1 MSKTRSAPQQA
12 NRHDPVYN
20 LSSIFAAHRDVRP
33 YAKLTLGTS
42 GLSVEEADILVLLFG
57 LRELGWDDCPVDED
71 GFVTFKDLK
80 SVLVHD
86 ASLFARRIKKMAAPN
101 CGLVEV
107 RRVTKQSGLRLHG
120 NSQQVRITKAGIAA
134 AKPIWE
140 NFQKLSAR
148 LFATELLKGFSP
160 AELQAHVRINDA
172 ISRTLRDW
180 RDPARR
186 LL

>member
-1 MSKTRSAPQQA
+1 MSKTHSVPSQA
-12 NRHDPVYN
+12 NRFDPVY
-20 LSSIFAAHRDVRP
+20 SVASVFSAHRDLRP
-33 YAKLTLGTS
+33 YAKLTLGNS
-42 GLSVEEADILVLLFG
+42 RLSVEEADILVLLYG
-57 LRELGWDDCPVDED
+57 LRELDWDDCPVDEG
-71 GFVTFKDLK
+71 GFVTVKDLK
-80 SVLVHD
+80 FALVYD
-86 ASLFARRIKKMAAPN
+86 ASLFARRIKKLAAPT

-140 NFQKLSAR
+140 SFRKLSGR
-148 LFATELLKGFSP
+148 LFATELLMGFSP
-160 AELQAHVRINDA
+160 AELAAHVRINDA

-180 RDPARR
+180 RDPAKR

>member
-1 MSKTRSAPQQA
+1 MSKTRSVPKQA
-12 NRHDPVYN
+12 NQCDPVYN
-20 LSSIFAAHRDVRP
+20 VSSIFAAHRDLRP
-33 YAKLTLGTS
+33 YAKLALGDA
-42 GLSVEEADILVLLFG
+42 GLSVEEADILVLLWG
-57 LRELGWDDCPVDED
+57 LRELGWDDCPVDEE

-86 ASLFARRIKKMAAPN
+86 ASLFARRIKMLAAPN

-134 AKPIWE
+134 ANPIWE
-140 NFQKLSAR
+140 SFRKLSAR
-148 LFATELLKGFSP
+148 LFETELLKGFSQ
-160 AELQAHVRINDA
+160 EQLQDHVQINDA

-180 RDPARR
+180 RDPAKR